1 MDYEIRAA
9 AKKLEAEQKARLEKA
24 RKKLDQER
32 REKED
37 AKRRQVRICSF
48 FAAICGVRLRVYLT
62 FIYMGLV
69 HGNICLVGSTWP

>member
-9 AKKLEAEQKARLEKA
+9 AKKLEAEQKASLEKA

-37 AKRRQVRICSF
+37 AKRRQVRSVLYLLSSGSCS
-48 FAAICGVRLRVYLT
+48 L
-62 FIYMGLV
+62 
-69 HGNICLVGSTWP
+69 